1 MQQRGHIRYSH
12 ETHRLPYFI
21 GLQRYLH
28 FNSACI
34 LAYGQTSSGKTYTM
48 KGEEDNFGLIPQT
61 IREIFKKI
69 RENEMVAKVSINYF
83 EIYNENIF
91 DLLSNENPPKIL

>member
-1 MQQRGHIRYSH
+1 MNHLNIVLLHPSRLSFQRSMQQLTHLRYSH
-12 ETHRLPYFI
+12 ETHRLSSFI

-69 RENEMVAKVSINYF
+69 REN
-83 EIYNENIF
+83 
-91 DLLSNENPPKIL
+91 

>member
-1 MQQRGHIRYSH
+1 
-12 ETHRLPYFI
+12 
-21 GLQRYLH
+21 
-28 FNSACI
+28 
-34 LAYGQTSSGKTYTM
+34 M